1 MNQAERR
8 RHLRHKDPESV
19 TVRLLIGEGESER
32 PLTGLTVDESH
43 GGLACVFVGPAIEVG
58 LEILWQET
66 EGIST
71 SCKVM
76 RCQQLHPGV
85 HLIALQILG

>member
-1 MNQAERR
+1 
-8 RHLRHKDPESV
+8 L
-19 TVRLLIGEGESER
+19 
-32 PLTGLTVDESH
+32 
-43 GGLACVFVGPAIEVG
+43 GPAIEVG